1 MPWNVPGGSGNKDP
15 WGKGKGAQ
23 GGPPDLDEIVRK
35 IQNKLSGMFGGG
47 KGGNGK
53 GNGGGVTAAG
63 GLGAGLIIGILLV
76 VWLATGFYI
85 VQQSERGV
93 VLRFGE
99 KVEATQAGLRWHI
112 PWPIERVEKVN
123 VETVSVIEIGYRINE
138 RRGGVKTPVLIEALM
153 ITKDENIIDI
163 EFAVQYRIKDAG
175 HYLFNVRDPRLNI
188 QQATESAVREIAG
201 KNTMDFILTAGRD
214 EVGQRTHILLQ
225 KILDRYESGIHI
237 VKLEMQRA
245 YPPEQVKAA
254 FDDANKARED
264 EERIKNEAEA
274 YANDILPR
282 ARGRAARLVQEAK
295 GYKASVVARSQ
306 GDARRFTS
314 IAREYAK
321 APRVTRD
328 RLYLETMEEVMSKT
342 TKVIIDQKG
351 GNSLIYLPLDKL
363 MGRAAADVDAYP
375 ETPSQAT
382 PESQP
387 NIRDRMRERIPTRR
401 VP

>member
-1 MPWNVPGGSGNKDP
+1 MPWNVPGGSGDKNP
-15 WGKGKGAQ
+15 WGKGGGAKS
-23 GGPPDLDEIVRK
+23 GPPDLDEIVRK
-35 IQNKLSGMFGGG
+35 IQNKLGSLFGGG
-47 KGGNGK
+47 KGGK
-53 GNGGGVTAAG
+53 SNGGSAPAAG
-63 GLGAGLIIGILLV
+63 GLGIGLIFSILLV
-76 VWLATGFYI
+76 LWLASGFYI

-99 KVEATQAGLRWHI
+99 QTEATRAGLRWHL

-123 VETVSVIEIGYRINE
+123 VATVSVIEVGYRINE
-138 RRGGVKTPVLIEALM
+138 RRGGIKTSVPAEALM

-175 HYLFNVRDPRLNI
+175 HYLFNVRDQKLNI
-188 QQATESAVREIAG
+188 QQATESAVREVAG
-201 KNTMDFILTAGRD
+201 KNTMDFILTEGRD
-214 EVGQRTHILLQ
+214 AVGQRTHILLQ

-237 VKLEMQRA
+237 VKLEMQGA

-264 EERIKNEAEA
+264 EERIKNVAEA

-328 RLYLETMEEVMSKT
+328 RLYLEALESVMSST

-351 GNSLIYLPLDKL
+351 GNNLIYLPLDKL
-363 MGRAAADVDAYP
+363 MKRDLDEVEAYP
-375 ETPSQAT
+375 DTPSQAEPT
-382 PESQP
+382 PQSS
-387 NIRDRMRERIPTRR
+387 IRDRLRERAPARR
-401 VP
+401 VPQ

>member
-1 MPWNVPGGSGNKDP
+1 MPWNVPGGSGDKDP

-23 GGPPDLDEIVRK
+23 DGPPDLDEIVRK
-35 IQNKLSGMFGGG
+35 LQNKLGSLFGGG
-47 KGGNGK
+47 KGGK
-53 GNGGGVTAAG
+53 GNGGGAAAAG
-63 GLGAGLIIGILLV
+63 GLGAGLIVAILFV

-99 KVEATQAGLRWHI
+99 KSTVTQAGLRWHI

-123 VETVSVIEIGYRINE
+123 VETVSVIEIGYRTNE
-138 RRGGVKTPVLIEALM
+138 RRGGTKTPVPIEALM

-175 HYLFNVRDPRLNI
+175 NYLFNIRDPKTNI
-188 QQATESAVREIAG
+188 QQATESAIREIAG
-201 KNTMDFILTAGRD
+201 KNTMDFILTEGRD
-214 EVGQRTHILLQ
+214 DVGQRTHVVLQ
-225 KILDRYESGIHI
+225 EILDRYQSGIHI

-264 EERIKNEAEA
+264 QERIKNEAEA
-274 YANDILPR
+274 YSNDILPR
-282 ARGRAARLVQEAK
+282 ARGRAARTVQEAE
-295 GYKASVVARSQ
+295 GYKASVVARSE
-306 GDARRFTS
+306 GDARRFS
-314 IAREYAK
+314 AIAREYAK

-328 RLYLETMEEVMSKT
+328 RLYLETLEDVMSRT
-342 TKVIIDQKG
+342 TKVIVDQKG
-351 GNSLIYLPLDKL
+351 GNNLIYLPLDKL
-363 MGRAAADVDAYP
+363 MGRAAEEVEIHP
-375 ETPSQAT
+375 ETPSQAEPT
-382 PESQP
+382 PQP
-387 NIRDRMRERIPTRR
+387 GIRDRMRVPARR

>member
-15 WGKGKGAQ
+15 WGKGRGAQ

-35 IQNKLSGMFGGG
+35 IQNKLGSLFGGG
-47 KGGNGK
+47 KGGK

-99 KVEATQAGLRWHI
+99 KTQSTLAGLRWHL

-123 VETVSVIEIGYRINE
+123 VETVSVIEIGYRTNK
-138 RRGGVKTPVLIEALM
+138 RQGGTTASVPVEALM

-163 EFAVQYRIKDAG
+163 EFAVQYQVKDAG
-175 HYLFNVRDPRLNI
+175 NFLFNIRDPKTNI
-188 QQATESAVREIAG
+188 QQATESAIREVAG
-201 KNTMDFILTAGRD
+201 KNTMDFILTEGRD
-214 EVGQRTHILLQ
+214 EVGQRTHLLLQ
-225 KILDRYESGIHI
+225 KILDNYQAGIHI
-237 VKLEMQRA
+237 VKLEMQGA

-282 ARGRAARLVQEAK
+282 ARGRAARMVQEAE

-306 GDARRFTS
+306 GDAHRFVAV
-314 IAREYAK
+314 AREYAK

-328 RLYLETMEEVMSKT
+328 RLYLETLEAVMSST
-342 TKVIIDQKG
+342 TKVIVDQKG
-351 GNSLIYLPLDKL
+351 GNNLIYLPLDKL
-363 MGRAAADVDAYP
+363 MRRAADEVEAHP
-375 ETPSQAT
+375 ETPAQAD
-382 PESQP
+382 PVPQSS
-387 NIRDRMRERIPTRR
+387 IRDRTRERVPARR